1 MDYKEIVEIMD
12 EYYAKTTD
20 EIRKELQIIART
32 YLFHSGDLQSFCD
45 KLHVSKH
52 TVYMITKSSHTYRPS
67 FEVYVRMKS
76 IGQNPDFDLRSEKP
90 KTTVRCIKSE
100 EDIKAYQ
107 HNYYMEV
114 TKKKR
119 AERKLE
125 ESKTDTV
132 DLSNSE
138 LIKEE
143 LR

>member
-1 MDYKEIVEIMD
+1 MD

-32 YLFHSGDLQSFCD
+32 YLFHSGDLQAFCD

-52 TVYMITKSSHTYRPS
+52 TVYMITKNNHTYRPS
-67 FEVYVRMKS
+67 FEVYARIKS
-76 IGQNPDFDLRSEKP
+76 IGQNPDFDSRLEKP
-90 KTTVRCIKSE
+90 KATARCSKSKE
-100 EDIKAYQ
+100 EIKAYQ
-107 HNYYMEV
+107 HDYYMKV
-114 TKKKR
+114 TKGKR

-125 ESKTDTV
+125 ESKTDAV

-138 LIKEE
+138 LIEEE